1 MRYVLSLCSTI
12 CLLCSMT
19 FAEESRPTY
28 TKDIAPI
35 LYTHCATCHRPG
47 QIGPFALLSYEDA
60 RKRAKQLAR
69 VTAKRI
75 MPPWK
80 PVSGFGAFQGAR
92 VLMPEQIAV
101 FARWVEAGMPQGDPK
116 DLPPLPQFRDGWQ
129 LGTPDLILK
138 MPKPFTI
145 PAEGPDIY
153 LHIPFAL
160 NLDRDVYLRGVEVLP
175 SNPRVAHHAV
185 GLLDPWGT
193 GRKLARQSQDYQGFG
208 YVNLGGPGFIP
219 SGFTPGYVP
228 GATPR
233 FFPDDQAIRLPKG
246 TDFVLQMH
254 YHPSGTE
261 ETDQT
266 IVGLYFTD
274 KKPKRNL
281 GAVGLLCEAIDIPP
295 GAKAHRVNDEF
306 RLPVDYEVRSV
317 WAHMHLI
324 GKSVHVWAE
333 LPSGQRRELLKIDD
347 WDFRWQDTYVY
358 AQPFV
363 LPKGTVL
370 KAEWTYDNSADNP
383 RNPNRPPKRV
393 THGEKSTD
401 EMAGV
406 ILGGLPVHPEEEW
419 LVWAA
424 VIGHYFEVHSQ
435 ATPKRPLIREG
446 AFNSDGVRIH
456 YAVQGKGPAVV
467 LIHAWLADSTM
478 WGKNRWGDNGIV
490 AALAE
495 RFQVVT
501 LDCRGH
507 GQSDKPHDIKAYGSK
522 MAEDVVRL
530 LDHLKIDKAHLVGY
544 SMGAILAGK
553 VVAMCPQRVRSVI
566 FAGGAPVLEWDP
578 TDVKRGEA
586 FLNQWEK
593 DRGLQALTHFL
604 VGPQDRAALAAAHRS
619 LRTIRV
625 SAEELKR
632 YTGPLLFIY
641 GREEWPSTK
650 RYVAAARQVWG
661 RGEVIVIGNADHL
674 STPSRPEFRQAILTF
689 LKAQAP

>member
-1 MRYVLSLCSTI
+1 M
-12 CLLCSMT
+12 LL
-19 FAEESRPTY
+19 P
-28 TKDIAPI
+28 KW
-35 LYTHCATCHRPG
+35 LYDM
-47 QIGPFALLSYEDA
+47 IALLSLLVLWVPCRSNPPSEAPAPTRVHDGFVNVLGGTWHLPRNSKAIVLIFFGHDCPISNGFAPEINRLHREFSPLGIEFCIDPGLTLA
-60 RKRAKQLAR
+60 RKVGA
-69 VTAKRI
+69 TI
-75 MPPWK
+75 K
-80 PVSGFGAFQGAR
+80 PV
-92 VLMPEQIAV
+92 
-101 FARWVEAGMPQGDPK
+101 
-116 DLPPLPQFRDGWQ
+116 
-129 LGTPDLILK
+129 
-138 MPKPFTI
+138 
-145 PAEGPDIY
+145 
-153 LHIPFAL
+153 PFAL

-185 GLLDPWGT
+185 GILDPWGA
-193 GRKLARQSQDYQGFG
+193 GRKLAKQSRDYQGFG

-261 ETDQT
+261 ETD
-266 IVGLYFTD
+266 
-274 KKPKRNL
+274 
-281 GAVGLLCEAIDIPP
+281 
-295 GAKAHRVNDEF
+295 
-306 RLPVDYEVRSV
+306 
-317 WAHMHLI
+317 
-324 GKSVHVWAE
+324 
-333 LPSGQRRELLKIDD
+333 
-347 WDFRWQDTYVY
+347 
-358 AQPFV
+358 
-363 LPKGTVL
+363 
-370 KAEWTYDNSADNP
+370 
-383 RNPNRPPKRV
+383 
-393 THGEKSTD
+393 

-406 ILGGLPVHPEEEW
+406 ILGGLPVRPEEEW

-435 ATPKRPLIREG
+435 ATPKRPLVREG
-446 AFNSDGVRIH
+446 TFNSDGVRIH

-467 LIHAWLADSTM
+467 LIHAWLTDSTM

-495 RFQVVT
+495 RFQVIT

-553 VVAMCPQRVRSVI
+553 VVAMHPKRVRSVI

-578 TDVKRGEA
+578 ADVKRGEA